1 MTDKILPFARPTPPT
16 PEPEQTLV
24 TREQTA
30 GGGLSFTLTIGIEAI
45 EREMAKARLTGA
57 QLEELWSP
65 PEEIELVDPDGFLYA
80 DDDGPTPA

>member
-1 MTDKILPFARPTPPT
+1 
-16 PEPEQTLV
+16 
-24 TREQTA
+24 
-30 GGGLSFTLTIGIEAI
+30 
-45 EREMAKARLTGA
+45 MATARLTGA